1 MIRSLRY
8 AASLAALLASGLAV
22 LCIAT
27 LAVLAAAPAHGST
40 LTPPATTLPAGEE
53 GALIRHPAGPE
64 SGAPSDQRQAE
75 LRNLL
80 TQDCGSCHG
89 LTLAGGL
96 GPPLLPQ
103 ALAGKP
109 PEYLAATILYGRP
122 GTAMPPWRPFLSD
135 REAAWLANLL
145 KQKTP

>member
-1 MIRSLRY
+1 MTAFIRYTAKLT
-8 AASLAALLASGLAV
+8 ALLASGLAV
-22 LCIAT
+22 LCVIT
-27 LAVLAAAPAHGST
+27 LVALAATPAYAGSE
-40 LTPPATTLPAGEE
+40 PPDP
-53 GALIRHPAGPE
+53 
-64 SGAPSDQRQAE
+64 RQAE
-75 LRNLL
+75 LKNLL

-96 GPPLLPQ
+96 GPPLQAQ

-135 REAAWLANLL
+135 AEAAWLAKLL
-145 KQKTP
+145 KQQTP

>member
-1 MIRSLRY
+1 MIKWLRF
-8 AASLAALLASGLAV
+8 AARLAV
-22 LCIAT
+22 LLVSGLT
-27 LAVLAAAPAHGST
+27 VLSVASLMALTAASAHAETGLS
-40 LTPPATTLPAGEE
+40 EE
-53 GALIRHPAGPE
+53 RE
-64 SGAPSDQRQAE
+64 SA

-96 GPPLLPQ
+96 GPPLRGE

-109 PEYLAATILYGRP
+109 AEYLTATILYGRP

-135 REAAWLANLL
+135 SEAAWLADLL
-145 KQKTP
+145 LRRAP